1 MKRFFAT
8 FESELGEWCDT
19 CGEDEIES
27 FDYIEAFD
35 NQRRRHSTLGQIRPA
50 EPERPAQ
57 MSQSVSAT
65 CPP

>member
-27 FDYIEAFD
+27 FDDLEAFH
-35 NQRRRHSTLGQIRPA
+35 N
-50 EPERPAQ
+50 
-57 MSQSVSAT
+57 
-65 CPP
+65 